1 LRIFDFPDPNITSE
15 RRIETTV
22 PQQQLF
28 IINSPFV
35 IEQSKLLAKRIQA
48 YSKSESENINAAYKI
63 LFSRPPSTTELELAM
78 FFLHASEENNDKPIN
93 KMDRWERMAQALL
106 ASNEFMYID

>member
-1 LRIFDFPDPNITSE
+1 
-15 RRIETTV
+15 
-22 PQQQLF
+22 
-28 IINSPFV
+28 
-35 IEQSKLLAKRIQA
+35 LLAKRIQA

-63 LFSRPPSTTELELAM
+63 LFSRPPSPNELELAM
-78 FFLHASEENNDKPIN
+78 LFLHASEENNDKPIN